1 MATIFPGR
9 GTGARNRMSDS
20 GMAVVAAFDVSW
32 AGSTNRFAPPS
43 SHEDMLLKISRGK
56 PSWRAT
62 VAKSTTPWSVSAPRC
77 DAPSFAAYVTRR
89 NVVSG
94 DLVRNELLSE
104 FRLSGKRIVSGL
116 KSQLRVVF
124 SVAAERVYERGAC
137 LRDWLGLLAD
147 PRFPVQGRLA
157 GRSPW

>member
-32 AGSTNRFAPPS
+32 AGSTKRFAPPS

-56 PSWRAT
+56 PSPRAT

-94 DLVRNELLSE
+94 DLGPKLAFVRVSVVGQKDFIGTEEPASSSF
-104 FRLSGKRIVSGL
+104 FRRGRAGL
-116 KSQLRVVF
+116 RT
-124 SVAAERVYERGAC
+124 
-137 LRDWLGLLAD
+137 
-147 PRFPVQGRLA
+147 
-157 GRSPW
+157 RSPA